1 MAVDLNLNILLATV
15 KIRILNSHV
24 DRTIDVLTRGNLNF
38 TGLRIDHGRNILTVL
53 ILSRNL
59 GVLIRVVDDDASALL
74 LISRINRLLTRLV
87 DRGLN
92 AHSQRDDVGVLG
104 LVAITINQNVL
115 HCHIRLLLRSL
126 NSLLRRASDLAV
138 FELQALRKTFD
149 RNRAFLHLK
158 ALRQRTEALRLYFL
172 LVRLTNSAS
181 LQRRIRD
188 HNLCDDTLLLLLR
201 HSGLLSL
208 LNKLGRICLV
218 RVFIHWLTV
227 FIGDTNVLV
236 HHDLNLTG
244 YGHLSGTR
252 LSWSTRDLAGRLINL
267 QALRQPLG
275 RVLRSCAFRLVVWRL
290 SKQRSDVFSL
300 VVVIPR
306 TQWQWCRNNSGKRVR
321 DLPTIRRL
329 TRCRIHTDHSS
340 RVDSSFLQVFRS
352 LEITRLQGA
361 LVIALELAHLIL
373 ELNLIALRISCVP
386 TDRVVRIRHQASR
399 LRGHLRTCTTLVVR
413 RVILRNIEDWLRRHQ
428 RELQA
433 VHIRARHH
441 SARITVVLEHVHRER
456 RILHIPT
463 LNTRVDVHV
472 IRINV
477 TTLTNSKTSKRAVTA
492 TAVHLE
498 LRRYRAELFF

>member
-24 DRTIDVLTRGNLNF
+24 DRTIDVLTRGDLNF

-126 NSLLRRASDLAV
+126 NSLLRRTSDLAV
-138 FELQALRKTFD
+138 FKLQARWKTIN
-149 RNRAFLHLK
+149 RNRALLQLET
-158 ALRQRTEALRLYFL
+158 LRQRTEALRLHIL
-172 LVRLTNSAS
+172 GVLLTNSAS

-208 LNKLGRICLV
+208 LDTLRWVFLV
-218 RVFIHWLTV
+218 RILVDRVSIL
-227 FIGDTNVLV
+227 IGDTNILIN
-236 HHDLNLTG
+236 HDLNLTG
-244 YGHLSGTR
+244 HSHLSGTR
-252 LSWSTRDLAGRLINL
+252 LSWSTRDLAGCLINRQTL
-267 QALRQPLG
+267 RQALR
-275 RVLRSCAFRLVVWRL
+275 RVLRRSTFSEIFRQLL
-290 SKQRSDVFSL
+290 KQRCYFVGNVL
-300 VVVIPR
+300 VIPR

-329 TRCRIHTDHSS
+329 T
-340 RVDSSFLQVFRS
+340 
-352 LEITRLQGA
+352 
-361 LVIALELAHLIL
+361 
-373 ELNLIALRISCVP
+373 
-386 TDRVVRIRHQASR
+386 
-399 LRGHLRTCTTLVVR
+399 
-413 RVILRNIEDWLRRHQ
+413 
-428 RELQA
+428 
-433 VHIRARHH
+433 
-441 SARITVVLEHVHRER
+441 
-456 RILHIPT
+456 
-463 LNTRVDVHV
+463 
-472 IRINV
+472 
-477 TTLTNSKTSKRAVTA
+477 
-492 TAVHLE
+492 
-498 LRRYRAELFF
+498 